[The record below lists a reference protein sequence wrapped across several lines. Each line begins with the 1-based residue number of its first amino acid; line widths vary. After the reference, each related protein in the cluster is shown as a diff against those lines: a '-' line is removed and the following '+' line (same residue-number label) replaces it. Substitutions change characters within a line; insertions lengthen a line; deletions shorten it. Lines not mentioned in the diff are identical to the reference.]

1 MKDAAVV
8 NYLGL
13 LKRSTDSGSGTQEG
27 MASVNG
33 EMVNDGCRAGEQDCH
48 EVTSTQALRAMT
60 ASFMRVRRVRR
71 IVWLAHGCHW

>member
-48 EVTSTQALRAMT
+48 EVTSM
-60 ASFMRVRRVRR
+60 
-71 IVWLAHGCHW
+71 